1 MLLQKKLYKQKSAV
15 FVIALLLAMGCTS
28 IAGAICASHYYVEN
42 LSSDSIKVKVW
53 TTEKMLRP
61 GETGQFQYA
70 CWSNLPIQVHKL
82 DGTKTFGETDHGS
95 RIPGDRKAIVNS
107 NYQYKDMGKT
117 ESSQTPIDW
126 LKYKAKEVG
135 LPFLGISK

>member
-1 MLLQKKLYKQKSAV
+1 MLLHKKLYKQKSSIFAIG
-15 FVIALLLAMGCTS
+15 FLLALEFTS
-28 IAGAICASHYYVEN
+28 IARATCASHYYVEN
-42 LSSDSIKVKVW
+42 LSSESIKVKVW
-53 TTEKMLRP
+53 TTEKTLKA

-107 NYQYKDMGKT
+107 NY
-117 ESSQTPIDW
+117 
-126 LKYKAKEVG
+126 
-135 LPFLGISK
+135 